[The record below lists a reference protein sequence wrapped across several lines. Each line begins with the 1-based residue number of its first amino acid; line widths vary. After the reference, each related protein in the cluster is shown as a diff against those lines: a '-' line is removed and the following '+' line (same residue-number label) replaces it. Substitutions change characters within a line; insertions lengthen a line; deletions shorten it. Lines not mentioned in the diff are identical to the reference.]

1 VERNAKSQAQLI
13 EDLVDVSRIA
23 GGNLK
28 LDIQPVDLN
37 SLIQA
42 AADIVRPAANGRGVH
57 LEVMT
62 DSSVGPV
69 AGDPARLQQVI
80 WNLLSNAVKFTPRG
94 GHVCIS
100 VRRVDSHAEVEVRD
114 TGIGIDSGFLPAV
127 FERFRQA
134 ESPVTRLHRGLGLGL
149 AIVRH
154 LTELHGGTVSAAS
167 DGEGRGSSFKVR
179 IPLAANVLPA
189 PKESEPAISAS
200 PVLALTG
207 VRVLLVED
215 EADARELLSLTL
227 KISGANVQA
236 VESAQD
242 ALFQLPLFKPHVLLS
257 DVGLPRESGYE
268 LIRQVRA
275 LNPDLGEVPAV
286 ALTAF
291 ASEKDR
297 DLALSSGFQVHL
309 AKPVEPDLLIETIRR
324 LANGNQNL
332 PQ

>member
-1 VERNAKSQAQLI
+1 
-13 EDLVDVSRIA
+13 
-23 GGNLK
+23 
-28 LDIQPVDLN
+28 
-37 SLIQA
+37 
-42 AADIVRPAANGRGVH
+42 
-57 LEVMT
+57 
-62 DSSVGPV
+62 
-69 AGDPARLQQVI
+69 
-80 WNLLSNAVKFTPRG
+80 
-94 GHVCIS
+94 
-100 VRRVDSHAEVEVRD
+100 
-114 TGIGIDSGFLPAV
+114 
-127 FERFRQA
+127 
-134 ESPVTRLHRGLGLGL
+134 LHRGLGLGL

>member
-1 VERNAKSQAQLI
+1 
-13 EDLVDVSRIA
+13 
-23 GGNLK
+23 
-28 LDIQPVDLN
+28 
-37 SLIQA
+37 
-42 AADIVRPAANGRGVH
+42 
-57 LEVMT
+57 
-62 DSSVGPV
+62 
-69 AGDPARLQQVI
+69 
-80 WNLLSNAVKFTPRG
+80 
-94 GHVCIS
+94 
-100 VRRVDSHAEVEVRD
+100 
-114 TGIGIDSGFLPAV
+114 
-127 FERFRQA
+127 
-134 ESPVTRLHRGLGLGL
+134 
-149 AIVRH
+149 
-154 LTELHGGTVSAAS
+154 
-167 DGEGRGSSFKVR
+167 
-179 IPLAANVLPA
+179 LAANVLPA